1 MNFMNLIRELFI
13 SVLALYIEKE
23 INYMKVKNIFLIAAI
38 TLISLVAI
46 NSFAK
51 DPGETVEDFSINNYD
66 GITYTLSNV
75 QDAKAVVIM
84 FWATECPYV
93 QPFNDRINEFV
104 KEYQNKD
111 FVFWA
116 INSNNTESVDRVIE
130 HAKINNYVFPMLKD
144 NNNVVADMF
153 EATRTPEVFVLDNN
167 RTILYHGRIEDS
179 SHKEKV
185 TSYDL
190 KNALDE
196 LLAGEEITVK
206 STKSFGCTI
215 KRNEN

>member
-1 MNFMNLIRELFI
+1 
-13 SVLALYIEKE
+13 
-23 INYMKVKNIFLIAAI
+23 MKTKNIIAIVII
-38 TLISLVAI
+38 TLISVISI
-46 NSFAK
+46 NTFAK
-51 DPGETVEDFSINNYD
+51 DPGETVDDFTINNYD
-66 GITYTLSNV
+66 GVIYTLSEV
-75 QDAKAVVIM
+75 KDAKAVVIM

-104 KEYQNKD
+104 KEYQNKG
-111 FVFWA
+111 FVFWG
-116 INSNNTESVDRVIE
+116 INSNNTESVERTME
-130 HAKINNYVFPMLKD
+130 HAAANKYLFPMLKD
-144 NNNVVADMF
+144 NNNVVADML

-179 SHKEKV
+179 SYKEKV

-196 LLAGEEITVK
+196 ILAGKEITVK
-206 STKSFGCTI
+206 STKSFGCSI

>member
-1 MNFMNLIRELFI
+1 
-13 SVLALYIEKE
+13 
-23 INYMKVKNIFLIAAI
+23 MKIKNIIVIVII
-38 TLISLVAI
+38 TLISVI
-46 NSFAK
+46 SIDTYAK
-51 DPGETVEDFSINNYD
+51 DPGDTVDDFTIDNYD
-66 GITYTLSNV
+66 GVNYALSEV
-75 QDAKAVVIM
+75 KDAKAVVIM

-104 KEYQNKD
+104 KEYQDKG

-116 INSNNTESVDRVIE
+116 INSNNTESVERVIE

-144 NNNVVADMF
+144 NNNVVADIF

-185 TSYDL
+185 SSYDL
-190 KNALDE
+190 KTALDE
-196 LLAGEEITVK
+196 ILEGKDITVK

-215 KRNEN
+215 KRNDN